1 MSALKEKKLTS
12 LEAEYLLNSKN
23 YDYKTVGD
31 FQKAF
36 IDFRNKNIKQI
47 ETLSSF
53 DVGKGSN
60 GDFFSINTGCYCT
73 GQRFNSE

>member
-1 MSALKEKKLTS
+1 LSALKEKKLTS
-12 LEAEYLLNSKN
+12 CEAEYLLNSKN
-23 YDYKTVGD
+23 YDYKTVSD

-36 IDFRNKNIKQI
+36 FDFRNKNIKMT

-60 GDFFSINTGCYCT
+60 DYCFSINTGCYCA

>member
-1 MSALKEKKLTS
+1 LTS
-12 LEAEYLLNSKN
+12 CEEEYLLNSKN

-36 IDFRNKNIKQI
+36 IGFRNKNIKII

-53 DVGKGSN
+53 AIRKGRN
-60 GDFFSINTGCYCT
+60 DDIFTINTGCYCA
-73 GQRFNSE
+73 GQKFKNE